1 MFYYTKE
8 FSIAIRFLGFYF
20 KTKFCKKFENKILK
34 ETKRNKTKQNF
45 LNLVCFSTILNERK
59 NCRQK
64 RRIVYIQ
71 SRQFKR
77 NKRQKS
83 KNNETTVRIMRKRQN
98 KPVLYSFIWDLL
110 LKMLL
115 LRNTST
121 LFFVFVKRKVILN
134 KRKRI

>member
-1 MFYYTKE
+1 MTCFVTPKNFLSQYN
-8 FSIAIRFLGFYF
+8 FLGFF
-20 KTKFCKKFENKILK
+20 SKQNSVRNKKKQK
-34 ETKRNKTKQNF
+34 EMKRSKTKQNF

-71 SRQFKR
+71 SRQLKR

-83 KNNETTVRIMRKRQN
+83 KNNETTVRIIRKRQN
-98 KPVLYSFIWDLL
+98 KPVFYSFIWNLL

-121 LFFVFVKRKVILN
+121 LFFVLIREK
-134 KRKRI
+134 